1 MVDAGKT
8 PEDVAAILRNAVGWC
23 GWFQYLA
30 FYVLNLLD
38 SFPAEFEEKSFLKDA
53 LGVVGLKFMRLSYDT
68 DHVTA
73 STGAG
78 EIRNM
83 FDVLWK
89 EEVKRAHDVFVSR
102 QKKMRARRSSVLR
115 ASGRRLSDTE
125 MLYLAAES
133 IKRLS
138 SYEDAENMKREPSIA
153 EDIVTKEL
161 SQ

>member
-1 MVDAGKT
+1 MVA
-8 PEDVAAILRNAVGWC
+8 P
-23 GWFQYLA
+23 
-30 FYVLNLLD
+30 
-38 SFPAEFEEKSFLKDA
+38 A
-53 LGVVGLKFMRLSYDT
+53 LGVVGMKFMRLSYDT

-73 STGAG
+73 LTGAG

-102 QKKMRARRSSVLR
+102 QKKMRARRSLVLH

-133 IKRLS
+133 VKRLS

-153 EDIVTKEL
+153 KDIVTEEL